1 MHQSHRMSSTQIAT
15 IKMTGYNT
23 RSKCQLDDFY
33 VKCRDRKQKMD
44 EKTMRQYNTRL
55 QKRLKKE
62 ERDEIVA
69 HQVETPYTGMDLK
82 QMTLRKRKLEVVA
95 EKDNE
100 DMFEEEDED
109 YDSSSDYAPSEDG
122 SDDDEEADAHED
134 KPFSQKLPMDFISE
148 YIWPEVDAGD
158 SIMQSKYQIICFV
171 TFMREKFR
179 GIKYTRT
186 KSGIVREIID
196 LFEYLYAI
204 SDWITTAPEFRRGES
219 KLISTTIRKTFQ
231 LMEEIKEMLDAPS
244 EDVPDTKDLLKAY
257 NLIMSVNEKLIANFV
272 SK

>member
-1 MHQSHRMSSTQIAT
+1 
-15 IKMTGYNT
+15 
-23 RSKCQLDDFY
+23 
-33 VKCRDRKQKMD
+33 MD

-69 HQVETPYTGMDLK
+69 RQVETPYNGMDLK
-82 QMTLRKRKLEVVA
+82 QMTLRKRKFEVVA
-95 EKDNE
+95 EKDDE
-100 DMFEEEDED
+100 DMSEEED
-109 YDSSSDYAPSEDG
+109 YDSSSDYVP
-122 SDDDEEADAHED
+122 SDDEADDTNFKEDED
-134 KPFSQKLPMDFISE
+134 KPFSQKLPMNFISKD
-148 YIWPEVDAGD
+148 IWPVVDAGE

-171 TFMREKFR
+171 TFMNKQFLE
-179 GIKYTRT
+179 IKYKST
-186 KSGIVREIID
+186 KSAIVREMIH

-204 SDWITTAPEFRRGES
+204 SEWITTEPAFRRVGS

-257 NLIMSVNEKLIANFV
+257 NLILSVNKKLNASFV
-272 SK
+272 YKQTIK